1 MSVESEVSLD
11 GTKLT
16 ITVRGRFDFGSHQAF
31 RDAYERFYKVPEIY
45 VVDLKETTYMDS
57 SALGMLL
64 LLRDHAGGDNAEVQ
78 VVNANSDVRKIL
90 ALTVLI
96 AEDSA
101 ADLLLLSTIVRRQGH
116 QVLTASNGQEAVDVF
131 TRERPQLVLM
141 DALMPV
147 MDGFEAAR
155 QIKQRAGEALVPIIF
170 LTSLRESEALA
181 QCLDAGGDDFLAKP
195 YNQVILAAK
204 INAMDRLRRLQ
215 ATVLQQRDLIAR
227 HHDYL
232 LQEQRVAKAVFD
244 KVAHSG
250 CINAAPNIRYVQ
262 SPYALFNGDLLL
274 AAYTPSGDMHVLLGD
289 FTGHG
294 LPAAVGAMPLAEV
307 FYGMTAKGYGL
318 AQTLREMNA
327 KLKRIL
333 PVDMFCCATLLCL
346 SAQRR
351 VVEVWNGGMPD
362 GYVHDVTTGKRT
374 PLVSRHLPLG
384 VLAAE
389 AFDDRTEVWPMALGD
404 RVFLLSDGVLDTAD
418 AHEQLFGAERL
429 QQVFAAN
436 REPDRLFEEIEQ
448 ALAGFRGEVRDDI
461 SMVEISLQADE
472 PLRSSSVVYSDS
484 GQSSPLDWSV
494 SFEFRAETLKSYNP
508 LPYLLQLLLEIHGL
522 REQSG
527 ALYSVMAELYSNAL
541 EHGVLG
547 LDSRL
552 KRDAQ
557 GFAAYYRERNERLA
571 RLDSGYVRVHLDV
584 VPTGEG
590 GCLTLRIEDSGAGFD
605 VDKVLARPLDVDR
618 LSGRGLSLVRQL
630 SSDVG
635 WSDGGRCVCV
645 EFSWK
650 ALA

>member
-1 MSVESEVSLD
+1 MSSLAPVLEA
-11 GTKLT
+11 LT
-16 ITVRGRFDFGSHQAF
+16 I
-31 RDAYERFYKVPEIY
+31 
-45 VVDLKETTYMDS
+45 
-57 SALGMLL
+57 
-64 LLRDHAGGDNAEVQ
+64 
-78 VVNANSDVRKIL
+78 
-90 ALTVLI
+90 LI

-101 ADLLLLSTIVRRQGH
+101 ADRLLLASIIRRQGH
-116 QVLTASNGQEAVDVF
+116 QVLTVSNGAEAIEVF
-131 TRERPQLVLM
+131 ARERPQLVLM

-155 QIKQRAGEALVPIIF
+155 QIKQLAGEALVPIIF

-181 QCLDAGGDDFLAKP
+181 QCLDAGGDDFLPKP
-195 YNQVILAAK
+195 YNPLILAAK

-227 HHDYL
+227 HHEHL
-232 LQEQRVAKAVFD
+232 LHEQRAAKAVFD

-250 CINAAPNIRYVQ
+250 CINAAPNIRYLQ

-274 AAYTPSGDMHVLLGD
+274 AAYTPSGDMHVMLGD

-294 LPAAVGAMPLAEV
+294 LLAAIGAMPLAEV

-318 AQTLREMNA
+318 TQTLREMNA

-351 VVEVWNGGMPD
+351 AVEVWNGGMPE
-362 GYVHDVTTGKRT
+362 GYAHEVATGRRT
-374 PLVSRHLPLG
+374 PLMSRHLPLG
-384 VLAAE
+384 VLSAE
-389 AFDDRTEVWPMALGD
+389 AFDDSTEVWPMALGD

-418 AHEQLFGAERL
+418 ANDQLFGAERL

-436 REPDRLFEEIEQ
+436 REPDRLFEDIEQ
-448 ALAGFRGEVRDDI
+448 ALAAFRGQARDDV
-461 SMVEISLQADE
+461 SMVEITLQAGQ
-472 PLRSSSVVYSDS
+472 PLRASEPMYADS
-484 GQSSPLDWSV
+484 GRSCPLDWSV
-494 SFEFRAETLKSYNP
+494 SFEFRAQTLRTYNP

-522 REQSG
+522 RAQSG

-557 GFAAYYRERNERLA
+557 GFAQYYRQRHERLA
-571 RLDSGYVRVHLDV
+571 QLDSGYVRVHVQV
-584 VPTGEG
+584 VPTDKG
-590 GCLTLRIEDSGAGFD
+590 GKLTLRLEDSGQGFD
-605 VDKVLARPLDVDR
+605 VEQELARPVDIDR

-630 SSDVG
+630 SSAVG
-635 WSDGGRCVCV
+635 WSDGGRTVCV
-645 EFSWK
+645 EFCWA

>member
-1 MSVESEVSLD
+1 MSALAPVLEA
-11 GTKLT
+11 LT
-16 ITVRGRFDFGSHQAF
+16 I
-31 RDAYERFYKVPEIY
+31 
-45 VVDLKETTYMDS
+45 
-57 SALGMLL
+57 
-64 LLRDHAGGDNAEVQ
+64 
-78 VVNANSDVRKIL
+78 
-90 ALTVLI
+90 LI

-101 ADLLLLSTIVRRQGH
+101 ADRLLLASIIRRQGH
-116 QVLTASNGQEAVDVF
+116 QALTVSNGAEAIEVF
-131 TRERPQLVLM
+131 ARERPQLVLM

-155 QIKQRAGEALVPIIF
+155 QIKQLAGEALVPIIF

-181 QCLDAGGDDFLAKP
+181 QCLDAGGDDFLPKP
-195 YNQVILAAK
+195 YNPLILAAK

-227 HHDYL
+227 HHEHL
-232 LQEQRVAKAVFD
+232 MHEQRAAKAVFD

-250 CINAAPNIRYVQ
+250 CINAAPNIRYLQ

-294 LPAAVGAMPLAEV
+294 LPAAIGAMPLAEV

-318 AQTLREMNA
+318 TQTLREMNA

-351 VVEVWNGGMPD
+351 AVEVWNGGMPE
-362 GYVHDVTTGKRT
+362 GYVHEVATGRRT
-374 PLVSRHLPLG
+374 PLMSRHLPLG
-384 VLAAE
+384 VLSAE
-389 AFDDRTEVWPMALGD
+389 AFDDSTEVWPMALGD

-418 AHEQLFGAERL
+418 ANDQLFGAERL
-429 QQVFAAN
+429 QRVFAAN
-436 REPDRLFEEIEQ
+436 REPDRLFEDIEQ
-448 ALAGFRGEVRDDI
+448 ALAAFRGQARDDV
-461 SMVEISLQADE
+461 SMVEITLQAGQ
-472 PLRSSSVVYSDS
+472 PLRAAEPMYADS
-484 GQSSPLDWSV
+484 GQSCPLDWSV
-494 SFEFRAETLKSYNP
+494 SFEFRAQTLRTYNP

-557 GFAAYYRERNERLA
+557 GFAQYYRQRHERLA
-571 RLDSGYVRVHLDV
+571 QLDSGYVRVHMQV
-584 VPTGEG
+584 VPTDKG
-590 GCLTLRIEDSGAGFD
+590 GKLTLRLEDSGQGFD
-605 VDKVLARPLDVDR
+605 VEQELARPVDIDR

-630 SSDVG
+630 SSAVG
-635 WSDGGRCVCV
+635 WSDGGRTVCV
-645 EFSWK
+645 EFCWA

>member
-1 MSVESEVSLD
+1 MSALAPVLEA
-11 GTKLT
+11 LT
-16 ITVRGRFDFGSHQAF
+16 I
-31 RDAYERFYKVPEIY
+31 
-45 VVDLKETTYMDS
+45 
-57 SALGMLL
+57 
-64 LLRDHAGGDNAEVQ
+64 
-78 VVNANSDVRKIL
+78 
-90 ALTVLI
+90 LI

-101 ADLLLLSTIVRRQGH
+101 ADRLLLASIIRRQGH
-116 QVLTASNGQEAVDVF
+116 QVLTVSNGAEAIEVF
-131 TRERPQLVLM
+131 ARERPQLVLM

-155 QIKQRAGEALVPIIF
+155 QIKQLAGEALVPIIF

-181 QCLDAGGDDFLAKP
+181 QCLDAGGDDFLPKP
-195 YNQVILAAK
+195 YNPLILAAK

-215 ATVLQQRDLIAR
+215 ATVLQQRDLIAK
-227 HHDYL
+227 HHEHL
-232 LQEQRVAKAVFD
+232 MHEQRAAKAVFD

-250 CINAAPNIRYVQ
+250 CINAAPNIRYLQ

-294 LPAAVGAMPLAEV
+294 LPAAIGAMPLAEV

-318 AQTLREMNA
+318 TQTLREMNA

-351 VVEVWNGGMPD
+351 AVEVWNGGMPE
-362 GYVHDVTTGKRT
+362 GYVHEVATGRRT
-374 PLVSRHLPLG
+374 PLMSRHLPLG

-389 AFDDRTEVWPMALGD
+389 AFDDSTEVWPMALGD

-418 AHEQLFGAERL
+418 ANDQLFGAERL

-436 REPDRLFEEIEQ
+436 REPDRLFEDIEQ
-448 ALAGFRGEVRDDI
+448 ALAAFRGQARDDV
-461 SMVEISLQADE
+461 SMVEITLQAGQ
-472 PLRSSSVVYSDS
+472 PLRAAEPMYADS
-484 GQSSPLDWSV
+484 GQSCPLDWSV
-494 SFEFRAETLKSYNP
+494 SFEFRAQTLRTYNP

-557 GFAAYYRERNERLA
+557 GFAQYYRQRHERLA
-571 RLDSGYVRVHLDV
+571 QLDSGYVRVHVQV
-584 VPTGEG
+584 VPTDKG
-590 GCLTLRIEDSGAGFD
+590 GKLTLRLEDSGQGFD
-605 VDKVLARPLDVDR
+605 VAQELARPVDIDR

-630 SSDVG
+630 SSAVG
-635 WSDGGRCVCV
+635 WSDGGRSVCV
-645 EFSWK
+645 EFCWE

>member
-1 MSVESEVSLD
+1 MRVLAPVSEPLS
-11 GTKLT
+11 
-16 ITVRGRFDFGSHQAF
+16 I
-31 RDAYERFYKVPEIY
+31 
-45 VVDLKETTYMDS
+45 
-57 SALGMLL
+57 
-64 LLRDHAGGDNAEVQ
+64 
-78 VVNANSDVRKIL
+78 
-90 ALTVLI
+90 LI

-116 QVLTASNGQEAVDVF
+116 QVLTATNGEEAVEVF
-131 TRERPQLVLM
+131 ARARPHLVLM
-141 DALMPV
+141 DAMMPV
-147 MDGFEAAR
+147 MDGFIAAR
-155 QIKQRAGEALVPIIF
+155 WIKQLAGEALVPIIF
-170 LTSLRESEALA
+170 LTSLSESADLA
-181 QCLDAGGDDFLAKP
+181 ECLDAGGDDFLPKP
-195 YNQVILAAK
+195 YNALILAAK

-215 ATVLQQRDLIAR
+215 ATVLEQRDLIAK
-227 HHDYL
+227 HNDYL
-232 LQEQRVAKAVFD
+232 LHEQRVAKAVFD

-250 CINAAPNIRYVQ
+250 CINAAPNIRYLQ

-346 SAQRR
+346 STQRR

-362 GYVHDVTTGKRT
+362 GYVHEVASGKRT
-374 PLVSRHLPLG
+374 PLQSRHLPLG
-384 VLAAE
+384 VLSPQ

-404 RVFLLSDGVLDTAD
+404 RVFLLSDGVLETAD
-418 AHEQLFGAERL
+418 ANEQLFGTQRL
-429 QQVFAAN
+429 HQVFAAN
-436 REPDRLFEEIEQ
+436 REPDRLFEDIEQ
-448 ALAGFRGEVRDDI
+448 ALAAFRGEARDDV
-461 SMVEISLQADE
+461 SLLEITLE
-472 PLRSSSVVYSDS
+472 PGPAVRVTGPLYADS
-484 GQSSPLDWSV
+484 GQSCPLDWSV
-494 SFEFRAETLKSYNP
+494 DFEFRADTLKRYNP

-552 KRDAQ
+552 KRDAE
-557 GFAAYYRERNERLA
+557 GFAEYYRQRNDRLA
-571 RLDSGYVRVHLDV
+571 QLSDGYVRVRIHV
-584 VPTGEG
+584 VPTATG
-590 GCLTLRIEDSGAGFD
+590 GKMTLCLEDSGAGFD
-605 VDKVLARPLDVDR
+605 VEQVLARPLDTDR

-635 WSDGGRCVCV
+635 WSDGGRSVCV
-645 EFSWK
+645 EFCWE

>member
-1 MSVESEVSLD
+1 MSALAPVLEA
-11 GTKLT
+11 LT
-16 ITVRGRFDFGSHQAF
+16 I
-31 RDAYERFYKVPEIY
+31 
-45 VVDLKETTYMDS
+45 
-57 SALGMLL
+57 
-64 LLRDHAGGDNAEVQ
+64 
-78 VVNANSDVRKIL
+78 
-90 ALTVLI
+90 LI

-101 ADLLLLSTIVRRQGH
+101 ADRLLLASIIRRQGH
-116 QVLTASNGQEAVDVF
+116 QVLTVSNGAEAIEVF
-131 TRERPQLVLM
+131 ARERPQLVLM

-155 QIKQRAGEALVPIIF
+155 QIKQLAGEALVPIIF

-181 QCLDAGGDDFLAKP
+181 QCLDAGGDDFLPKP
-195 YNQVILAAK
+195 YNPLILAAK

-215 ATVLQQRDLIAR
+215 ATVLQQRDLIAK
-227 HHDYL
+227 HHEHL
-232 LQEQRVAKAVFD
+232 MHEQRAAKAVFD

-250 CINAAPNIRYVQ
+250 CINAAPNIRYLQ

-294 LPAAVGAMPLAEV
+294 LPAAIGAMPLAEV

-318 AQTLREMNA
+318 TQTLREMNA

-351 VVEVWNGGMPD
+351 AVEVWNGGMPE
-362 GYVHDVTTGKRT
+362 GYVHEVATGRRT
-374 PLVSRHLPLG
+374 PLMSRHLPLG
-384 VLAAE
+384 VLSAE
-389 AFDDRTEVWPMALGD
+389 AFDDSTEVWPMALGD

-418 AHEQLFGAERL
+418 ANDQLFGAERL

-436 REPDRLFEEIEQ
+436 REPDRLFEDIEQ
-448 ALAGFRGEVRDDI
+448 ALAAFRGQARDDV
-461 SMVEISLQADE
+461 SMVEITLQAGQ
-472 PLRSSSVVYSDS
+472 PLRAAEPMYADS
-484 GQSSPLDWSV
+484 GQSCPLDWSV
-494 SFEFRAETLKSYNP
+494 SFEFRAQTLRTYNP

-557 GFAAYYRERNERLA
+557 GFAQYYRQRHERLA
-571 RLDSGYVRVHLDV
+571 QLDSGYVRVHMQV
-584 VPTGEG
+584 VPTDKG
-590 GCLTLRIEDSGAGFD
+590 GKLTLRLEDSGQGFD
-605 VDKVLARPLDVDR
+605 VEQELARPVDIDR

-630 SSDVG
+630 SSAVG

-645 EFSWK
+645 EFCWE

>member
-1 MSVESEVSLD
+1 MSALAPVLEP
-11 GTKLT
+11 LT
-16 ITVRGRFDFGSHQAF
+16 I
-31 RDAYERFYKVPEIY
+31 
-45 VVDLKETTYMDS
+45 
-57 SALGMLL
+57 
-64 LLRDHAGGDNAEVQ
+64 
-78 VVNANSDVRKIL
+78 
-90 ALTVLI
+90 LI

-101 ADLLLLSTIVRRQGH
+101 ADLLLLATIVRRQGH
-116 QVLTASNGQEAVDVF
+116 QVLTATNGAEAVEVF
-131 TRERPQLVLM
+131 IRERPQLVLM

-155 QIKQRAGEALVPIIF
+155 RIKQLAGEELVPLIF

-181 QCLDAGGDDFLAKP
+181 QCLDAGGDDFLPKP
-195 YNQVILAAK
+195 YNQLILAAK

-215 ATVLQQRDLIAR
+215 ATVLQQRDLIAK

-232 LQEQRVAKAVFD
+232 LHEQRVAKAVFD

-250 CINAAPNIRYVQ
+250 CINAAPNIRYLQ

-318 AQTLREMNA
+318 AQVLSEMNA

-346 SAQRR
+346 STQRR
-351 VVEVWNGGMPD
+351 VVEVWNGGMPE
-362 GYVHDVTTGKRT
+362 GYVHEVATGRRT
-374 PLVSRHLPLG
+374 PLASRHLPLG
-384 VLAAE
+384 VLSAE

-404 RVFLLSDGVLDTAD
+404 RVFLLSDGVLDTAGAND
-418 AHEQLFGAERL
+418 QLFGAERL

-436 REPDRLFEEIEQ
+436 REPDRLFEDIEQ
-448 ALAGFRGEVRDDI
+448 ALAAFRGEARDDV
-461 SMVEISLQADE
+461 SMVEITLQAGQQ
-472 PLRSSSVVYSDS
+472 PRATGQLYADS
-484 GQSSPLDWSV
+484 GQACPLDWSV
-494 SFEFRAETLKSYNP
+494 SFEFRAETLKRYNP

-557 GFAAYYRERNERLA
+557 GFAEYYHLRNDRLN
-571 RLDSGYVRVHLDV
+571 LLTSGYVRVHVQV
-584 VPTGEG
+584 VPTQG
-590 GCLTLRIEDSGAGFD
+590 GGRLSLCIEDSGAGFD
-605 VDKVLARPLDVDR
+605 VEQVLARPRDIDR

-630 SSDVG
+630 SSDVR
-635 WSDGGRCVCV
+635 WSDGGRSVCV
-645 EFSWK
+645 EFCWE